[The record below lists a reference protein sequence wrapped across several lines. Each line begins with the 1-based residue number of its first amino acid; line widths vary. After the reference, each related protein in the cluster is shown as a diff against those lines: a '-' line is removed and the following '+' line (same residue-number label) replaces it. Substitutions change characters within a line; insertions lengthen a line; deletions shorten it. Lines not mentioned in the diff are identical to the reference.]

1 MDVRLA
7 WITENQKTFHALRK
21 RPEELWNIAERKRYY
36 ENDVAAMSTVMSIQ
50 RNTTINCTGYS
61 KYDATKHCKTG

>member
-21 RPEELWNIAERKRYY
+21 RPEELWNIAKQKRYY

-50 RNTTINCTGYS
+50 RN
-61 KYDATKHCKTG
+61 